1 MNADEILYY
10 TDGHQVVVTN
20 SFIKVRKTLYQL
32 RGITRHG
39 LYIVHPPRVYQLA
52 LLVLGAVVF
61 VCGSLNLIPTT
72 WPKQV
77 ILFDFLISTNML
89 LMSMGV
95 ILFAG
100 GMMILW
106 MLKDK
111 YAVRIHT
118 AEGEKDLIVSESKE
132 YISMIVEALNRAY
145 LNLTKAPEK
154 KEDRFSVSSR

>member
-1 MNADEILYY
+1 MNSDEVLYY

-52 LLVLGAVVF
+52 LLIMGAAVF
-61 VCGSLNLIPTT
+61 ISGSLNLIPQS
-72 WPKQV
+72 WPTQV
-77 ILFDFLISTNML
+77 RLFNFLLNVNML
-89 LMSMGV
+89 LMSGGV
-95 ILFAG
+95 MLFAG
-100 GMMILW
+100 GMIILW

-118 AEGEKDLIVSESKE
+118 AEGEKDLVVSESKE
-132 YISMIVEALNRAY
+132 YVSMIVEALNRAY
-145 LNLTKAPEK
+145 LNLTKSPEK
-154 KEDRFSVSSR
+154 KEDRFNVSSR